1 MIILIIL
8 KKNAKDKK
16 VQKPMLQLL
25 MEKLID
31 FKLKSK
37 AEKLEIKRDQE
48 FYTLD
53 FHPNKKKSK
62 K

>member
-1 MIILIIL
+1 MDREIY
-8 KKNAKDKK
+8 
-16 VQKPMLQLL
+16 
-25 MEKLID
+25 
-31 FKLKSK
+31 FKLKIK
-37 AEKLEIKRDQE
+37 EEKLEIKRDQE

>member
-8 KKNAKDKK
+8 KRSEKDKK
-16 VQKPMLQLL
+16 LQKIYSSTMDGDI
-25 MEKLID
+25 E

-37 AEKLEIKRDQE
+37 AEKLEFKRDQE

-53 FHPNKKKSK
+53 FHQNKK
-62 K
+62 

>member
-1 MIILIIL
+1 M
-8 KKNAKDKK
+8 DG
-16 VQKPMLQLL
+16 
-25 MEKLID
+25 EID

-53 FHPNKKKSK
+53 FHPNEKKSK